1 MIRYNCD
8 KYDDVTFKI
17 LFETL
22 QTLSLTDR
30 ETDRRLMEYLGDYLT
45 EDIANEW
52 GEPLI
57 ACVTELFKKKKISFE
72 IFHVFNLIVA
82 NFDRVSKGGDAFDES
97 IWTLEGFRYHP
108 FWKRQRILAKRIL
121 DLLYL
126 SP

>member
-22 QTLSLTDR
+22 QTLSLTDW

-45 EDIANEW
+45 KDIANEW

-57 ACVTELFKKKKISFE
+57 GA
-72 IFHVFNLIVA
+72 
-82 NFDRVSKGGDAFDES
+82 
-97 IWTLEGFRYHP
+97 
-108 FWKRQRILAKRIL
+108 
-121 DLLYL
+121 
-126 SP
+126 